1 MSQGVVTASGRRTA
15 RRRQGTRER
24 HGIIVI
30 GIVIGIVIIGIIIG
44 IVIIGIII
52 IGIVICIIIG
62 IIIVGILISIIIG
75 IVIIG
80 IMIAPWHNNNR
91 HSNNRPNN
99 NRHHNNHHHH
109 QGFSARREVYCLETP
124 VSSRLRIP
132 QLGIATRGVAVLRP
146 DFGAEASAFGLP
158 PVLVLRWI

>member
-52 IGIVICIIIG
+52 IIIGIVICIIIC
-62 IIIVGILISIIIG
+62 IIIMGMKTGKLIMS
-75 IVIIG
+75 
-80 IMIAPWHNNNR
+80 IMIL
-91 HSNNRPNN
+91 
-99 NRHHNNHHHH
+99 
-109 QGFSARREVYCLETP
+109 YMM
-124 VSSRLRIP
+124 
-132 QLGIATRGVAVLRP
+132 
-146 DFGAEASAFGLP
+146 
-158 PVLVLRWI
+158 